1 MTVLEAL
8 VAVFVASMSS
18 VGLWAFISK
27 KLDAKSAQ
35 TLLLRGL
42 ARNDIIALGMKY
54 TKQGWITVDEYDD
67 FMHYLY
73 EPYTKFGGNG
83 LAERIVNEVKNLP
96 ILKESPETGEIKTI
110 SKESL

>member
-1 MTVLEAL
+1 MGLTEILLAIL
-8 VAVFVASMSS
+8 ASSMSS
-18 VGLWAFISK
+18 AGLWALISK
-27 KLDAKSAQ
+27 RLDNKSAQ

-83 LAERIVNEVKNLP
+83 LAERIVNEVKALP
-96 ILKESPETGEIKTI
+96 ILKESPETEEIKTI
-110 SKESL
+110 SKESK